1 MRRVFA
7 LLLIALMGLLA
18 TVASAQAIVPVPSAA
33 GDAERAATTAAIEDQ
48 LGFGT
53 SYALIIG
60 ISDFN
65 EAVGWND
72 LAGVKP
78 ETEAIWKVLEE
89 QHGFKVVGTSQA
101 SGSMDAAE
109 LSKRIREFVAVYGA
123 RPSNR
128 LIIYIATHG
137 YSGEDSPDGGYLIAS
152 NSEAPKGGTVEGAY
166 SAVQFKQDLGGE
178 DGRPL
183 RSQHLY
189 VFLDSCFSGSMFP
202 QFSTTRSESEL
213 AIDKP
218 VAALSEGTAEWTLKL
233 LSLYARMML
242 TAGDSTQKVPDVGT
256 PFGRAVVD
264 ALSGKAD
271 LDGDGLTLG
280 SEIFQFVRSRVVT
293 ESFAGNNPN
302 TPVYAVLPHT
312 NSPTDDEKRPGAP
325 ADLNYAL
332 NGDFVFLTPG
342 GPSPAGITGVSEAKA
357 TLDARRDNLIG
368 TQFTE
373 CIGCPT
379 MTQLPGKYSDLAMAV
394 TETTYADW
402 DACVRE
408 LGCTSYHDDAGQ
420 GRGDRPVGNITWTD
434 AYQFVT
440 WLNGRKR
447 EAPSDPLDPE
457 CDEYRLPTAE
467 EWLFAALYDSR
478 AELTWRNAVSSS
490 EPICWGCGPGE
501 DGTAAA
507 STGSAPENAAHLY
520 DMVGNLWEWVLTDAD
535 RMLDGTGVWP
545 EQKPIPSGGDM
556 LCETASIV
564 TEGRCGTGVVMG
576 GSYATRAEAMEQSMW
591 GAQPRTDNRNPWAL
605 PTVGF
610 RVACELKPTE

>member
-1 MRRVFA
+1 MPRVLA
-7 LLLIALMGLLA
+7 LLLIALVGLLA
-18 TVASAQAIVPVPSAA
+18 GAAPTRAIIPVPSAA
-33 GDAERAATTAAIEDQ
+33 GDAERAATTAAIEEQ

-60 ISDFN
+60 ISDFDSP
-65 EAVGWND
+65 GWHD
-72 LAGVKP
+72 LDGIKP
-78 ETEAIWKVLEE
+78 ETEAIRKVLEE
-89 QHGFKVVGTSQA
+89 QHGFKVVGASQM
-101 SGSMDAAE
+101 SGKMTAAE
-109 LSKRIREFVAVYGA
+109 LSKRISDFVRTYGNKPD
-123 RPSNR
+123 RR

-137 YSGEDSPDGGYLIAS
+137 YNDPDNSDGGGYLVAS
-152 NSEAPKGGTVEGAY
+152 DTSAPSDSAVVNGY
-166 SAVQFKQDLGGE
+166 SAAQFTTDLSGIV
-178 DGRPL
+178 
-183 RSQHLY
+183 SQHLY
-189 VFLDSCFSGSMFP
+189 VFVDSCFSASMLP
-202 QFSTTRSESEL
+202 QYTMTRGDSEL
-213 AIDKP
+213 MQGKP

-312 NSPTDDEKRPGAP
+312 NAPTDAEKRPGAP
-325 ADLNYAL
+325 AGLNYAL
-332 NGDFVFLTPG
+332 AGDFVFITPG
-342 GPSPAGITGVSEAKA
+342 GPTPAGITGVSDAEA
-357 TLDARRDNLIG
+357 TLAARRDNLVG
-368 TQFTE
+368 SQFTE

-379 MTQLPGKYSDLAMAV
+379 MTRLPGKLSNMAMAV

-408 LGCTSYHDDAGQ
+408 LGCTSYHDDAGE

-447 EAPSDPLDPE
+447 EAPADPLDPE

-490 EPICWGCGPGE
+490 EPVCWGCGPGE

-535 RMLDGTGVWP
+535 RMLDDAGVWP
-545 EQKPIPSGGDM
+545 DQKPIPTGGDM
-556 LCETASIV
+556 LCETSSIV

-576 GSYATRAEAMEQSMW
+576 GSYATRAEAMAQSMW
-591 GAQPRTDNRNPWAL
+591 GAMPRTDNRNPWSL

-610 RVACELKPTE
+610 RVACELKPTM